1 MILPDGFK
9 SFKGESDGHED
20 GAAENDVVD
29 GVEEVA
35 ECVRVK
41 RRRPEVTPVRFD
53 HAKHDELRKE
63 NSQINCFSR
72 LTILIILTETGGHL
86 TKIHLI
92 EIVFFQL
99 IESFIIS

>member
-1 MILPDGFK
+1 MIIDYLPDCFK
-9 SFKGESDGHED
+9 SFQGESDGHED

-63 NSQINCFSR
+63 IFHDKV
-72 LTILIILTETGGHL
+72 LF
-86 TKIHLI
+86 KIDN
-92 EIVFFQL
+92 FDNTN
-99 IESFIIS
+99 